1 MKKDLNPNVIE
12 DVKTET
18 KRRIK
23 ANMYDI
29 LAAAIVVIMFV
40 VALGVMSPKELTLDS
55 LKDVIVSWVPF
66 FLTASFLN

>member
-1 MKKDLNPNVIE
+1 MKKKDLNPNVIE

-29 LAAAIVVIMFV
+29 
-40 VALGVMSPKELTLDS
+40 
-55 LKDVIVSWVPF
+55 
-66 FLTASFLN
+66 

>member
-1 MKKDLNPNVIE
+1 MKKKDLNPNVIE

-40 VALGVMSPKELTLDS
+40 VALGVMSPRELTWDS
-55 LKDVIVSWVPF
+55 LDRKSVV
-66 FLTASFLN
+66 